1 MGSANCVRSRHNE
14 TTDAVNRISNAP
26 AFSCSSFTLNKRP
39 SSPSS
44 LSSIS
49 VVSSAH
55 LTLLIFLL
63 TILIPACDSS
73 YLAFCMMYSAYK
85 LNKQGDN
92 IQPVYFT
99 YSFSN
104 FEPVLSSMPISNCY
118 LLTSIHVSQEIDKMV
133 WYSHVFKNFPQ
144 FVVIHTV
151 KGFSVVNEAEVDT
164 FWKSLAF
171 SMIQWILAIWSQVPL
186 TFLNPTCCTSGSS
199 QFIYR
204 WSLAWRI
211 FIIPG

>member
-1 MGSANCVRSRHNE
+1 MLCYIRSYSCCASQERINTFQFLWLLAFSSSLLTCTLPTMGSANCVRSRHNE

-133 WYSHVFKNFPQ
+133 
-144 FVVIHTV
+144 
-151 KGFSVVNEAEVDT
+151 
-164 FWKSLAF
+164 
-171 SMIQWILAIWSQVPL
+171 
-186 TFLNPTCCTSGSS
+186 
-199 QFIYR
+199 
-204 WSLAWRI
+204 
-211 FIIPG
+211 